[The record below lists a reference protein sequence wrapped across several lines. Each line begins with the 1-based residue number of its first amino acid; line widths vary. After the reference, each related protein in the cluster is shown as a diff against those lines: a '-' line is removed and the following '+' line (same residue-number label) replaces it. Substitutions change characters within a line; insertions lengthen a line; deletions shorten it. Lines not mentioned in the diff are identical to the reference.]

1 MRPASSLRYEI
12 LLALAVLLIAA
23 LGLAA
28 AAFLLWL
35 PLGGS
40 SARILAFLGILI
52 ALDVALFVFFGD
64 YLLRRTVLEPMSTM
78 VEGAEAIAA
87 GDYSRRIPIQG
98 AHELERVADSVNKM
112 AERLIHNQEKLTE
125 NIRSLNEVNRAL
137 TVARDELVRAEK
149 LASVGQLA
157 AGIAHE
163 IGNPLGAII
172 GYLEVAE
179 RRRGVDP
186 ELLEELR
193 REARRIDKIVKGL
206 LDYARP
212 RQPSSR
218 RTQVNDVVR
227 EAVDLLETQGR
238 FKETEVVL
246 RLAEDL
252 PAVQA
257 DSHQL
262 EQVMVNLLLNAA
274 EAIDGGSDGR
284 VTIATISTIHRV
296 DAPPARRR
304 DDPSGVDYS
313 HLRRLQARWSGVMPP
328 PVPHGTRVVEVAVTD
343 NGPGIP
349 RDILERV
356 FDPFFSTKAPGQ
368 GTGLGLAVSARLV
381 EGMGG
386 TIKAERREGDGT
398 CFSVLL
404 PAAENWDG

>member
-1 MRPASSLRYEI
+1 MRPVSSLRSEI

-28 AAFLLWL
+28 AVFLLWL

-40 SARILAFLGILI
+40 SGRILIFLGILI

-64 YLLRRTVLEPMSTM
+64 YLLRQTVLRPMNTI

-87 GDYSRRIPIQG
+87 GDYSRRIEIRG
-98 AHELERVADSVNKM
+98 VRELERVAGSVNEM
-112 AERLIHNQEKLTE
+112 AERLIHNQERLTE

-193 REARRIDKIVKGL
+193 REANRIDKIVRGL

-227 EAVDLLETQGR
+227 EVVDLLETQGR

-246 RLAEDL
+246 RLADDL
-252 PAVQA
+252 PEVQA
-257 DSHQL
+257 DPHQL

-274 EAIDGGSDGR
+274 EAADGEDCGRITIGTGSS
-284 VTIATISTIHRV
+284 VHQVS
-296 DAPPARRR
+296 APPARRK
-304 DDPSGVDYS
+304 DDPTGVDYS
-313 HLRRLQARWSGVMPP
+313 HLRRLQARWSGVTPP
-328 PVPHGTRVVEVAVTD
+328 ALPDGSRVVEVAVTD
-343 NGPGIP
+343 DGPGIP

-386 TIKAERREGDGT
+386 TIKAESQEGEGT

-404 PAAENWDG
+404 PAAETWDG